1 MEENLSQ
8 YSVTLENVDSAIP
21 CISLF
26 GSDLKAYSITGNE
39 STDDVD
45 FVFIT
50 KLNLEKIQETL
61 YESGANFELLKKDW

>member
-8 YSVTLENVDSAIP
+8 YSVTLENVYSAIP
-21 CISLF
+21 CIYLF

-45 FVFIT
+45 FVFKT
-50 KLNLEKIQETL
+50 KLNLEKVQETL
-61 YESGANFELLKKDW
+61 YESGANLELLKKEW